1 MPVAAS
7 TTTRPQAQLVHSM
20 PGRARLRFAEQR
32 GDEAFFESLKA
43 SLEKQP
49 GVIQVRPV
57 VHTGSVLLLL
67 TGELAGVL
75 AHAEKKGLFDVLP
88 PPPPTAS
95 LRKLRHAI
103 DSLDDR
109 VAKETGDTL
118 TVGKLVF
125 LGLVG
130 AGIFQSKQGHLWP
143 AGLTLFKHALELM
156 DWVADREPVNSQHR
170 A

>member
-1 MPVAAS
+1 MPAA
-7 TTTRPQAQLVHSM
+7 TTTRPKVQIVHSM
-20 PGRARLRFAEQR
+20 PGRARLRFPEQR
-32 GDEAFFESLKA
+32 GDEAFFDTLKS

-49 GVIQVRPV
+49 GVIQVRPTA
-57 VHTGSVLLLL
+57 HTGSVLVLL
-67 TGELAGVL
+67 TGDLPTVL
-75 AHAEKKGLFDVLP
+75 AQAEKRGLFDVLP

-95 LRKLRHAI
+95 LRKLRDAI
-103 DSLDDR
+103 DTFDDR

-118 TVGKLVF
+118 SVGKLVF
-125 LGLVG
+125 AGLLA
-130 AGIFQSKQGHLWP
+130 AGIFQSNRGHLWP